1 MINFHP
7 GEEQLELFAAGNLA
21 PTLALMVSAHC
32 DLCPECMSKLAA
44 LTSKVAEKELSHSFG
59 FEQQPD
65 HMLAFGDMFEKI
77 AALPTDPKPVEQLQ
91 EECELD
97 LDGKRFI
104 LPRSLR
110 RYADKTG
117 NWKRLVGKLWQA
129 QVDIGGDA
137 RAEFIY
143 MEQGGSVPEHTHK
156 GNEWTLVVNGEF
168 EDGHNKYESGDLIL
182 LDDTD
187 IHTPVSND
195 PDGCLVFSIVD
206 KPLHF
211 TSGLARLLNP
221 FSHLFF
227 K

>member
-7 GEEQLELFAAGNLA
+7 SELQLQRFANG
-21 PTLALMVSAHC
+21 TLNPSFSLIVSAHC
-32 DLCPECMSKLAA
+32 DLCGHCQKKLKA
-44 LTSKVAEKELSHSFG
+44 LTQQEAAKSLVLESQSDDDLSVFGNMMQNIMELP
-59 FEQQPD
+59 EETQ
-65 HMLAFGDMFEKI
+65 LDMPEPLI
-77 AALPTDPKPVEQLQ
+77 Q
-91 EECELD
+91 LD
-97 LDGKRFI
+97 LDGRQFP
-104 LPRSLR
+104 LPRSLGR
-110 RYADKTG
+110 FVNRTAG
-117 NWKRLVGKLWQA
+117 WKKLVGKLWQA

-143 MEQGGSVPEHTHK
+143 MEKGGSVPEHTHR
-156 GNEWTLVVNGEF
+156 GNEWTLVINGEF
-168 EDGHNKYESGDLIL
+168 EDGHHHFETGDLIL
-182 LDDTD
+182 LDSQHT
-187 IHTPVSND
+187 HTPVSND